1 MTLLVLDLKSVPD
14 PAVGK
19 RLLALEKFSDD
30 EAVLAMKTLRV
41 AGHQSSAVPSQQ
53 RRVVA
58 AALVIASANN
68 FTVQEF
74 PATGDES
81 AMLGAIEQSAN
92 AANAP
97 VWAWDG
103 ARGYRAQLLARAL
116 ATGIAMPS
124 LFAAKGPQSLAA
136 HFGFAPENA
145 PLSELAAV
153 HGLPHRL
160 GLRTADTEA
169 AHARKDHQKLLAGSA
184 ADALIAYLLSMA
196 LKAATG
202 ELDARAHRAAREQ
215 VCNWLQAQTVAHWQQ
230 FHAAWKATT

>member
-1 MTLLVLDLKSVPD
+1 MTTLVLDLKTVPD

-19 RLLALEKFSDD
+19 RLLALEQFSDA

-41 AGHQSSAVPSQQ
+41 AGHQSNAVPSQQ

-58 AALVIASANN
+58 AALVIASENE

-74 PATGDES
+74 AVGTDES
-81 AMLGAIEQSAN
+81 DMLRAIEQRVR

-103 ARGYRAQLLARAL
+103 VRGYRAQLLARAL
-116 ATGIAMPS
+116 ATGVAMPALLAQS
-124 LFAAKGPQSLAA
+124 GPQSLAA
-136 HFGFAPENA
+136 HFGFAPVNA
-145 PLSELAAV
+145 SLAELAAV

-160 GLRTADTEA
+160 GLRGADAEA
-169 AHARKDHQKLLAGSA
+169 AHARRDHQKLLAGSA
-184 ADALIAYLLSMA
+184 ADALIAYLLSIA

-202 ELDARAHRAAREQ
+202 ELDEHARLAAREQ
-215 VCNWLQAQTVAHWQQ
+215 VCNWLRAQTATHWQQ
-230 FHAAWKATT
+230 FHQVWKAL